1 LACAPRFPDE
11 EKDRIESAPME
22 ESGPTT
28 PSAPAP
34 SKGEQAELEL
44 RRHFE
49 GRRQGQRVNVAL
61 PVELVC
67 VQRNLPA
74 QTINISRSGTL
85 IEVLEH
91 DGEQRGTAELMRFC
105 EEIDRL
111 FAAGGTLNFQCGV
124 TRTIEAVR
132 VTAGGLG
139 KKMAPLVACRF
150 TELLTEEDFTRMGMA
165 APDERDVP
173 ADTDIDPSQQ
183 MQILTPLTDPGEARK
198 VPAIQELL
206 RWAVDLEATDIHVKA
221 GSPPRLRVNG
231 ILSAVGEERLTD
243 DETRA
248 MVRNFLG
255 DQQWQTF
262 ERTGDLDLSFALEG
276 IARFRINVLR
286 SRERVAMIM
295 RRIPEIVPTVEEL
308 GLAPTCLTLS
318 QRKKGL
324 VLVTGG
330 SGSGKS
336 TTLAAMLRH
345 INETRPCHIV
355 TLEDPIEFVHE
366 EIQAQITQ
374 RQIGRDTEDFTCAL
388 KRVVR
393 QDPDVIMVGEM
404 RDLETIQ
411 LAVTAA
417 ETGHLVFAT
426 LHTTSAAQSVNRIV
440 DVFPAEQ
447 QGQIRVQVASTLQ
460 AVISQTLVPKLEGG
474 ITVAQ
479 EILVVTDAVRAIIRD
494 GKSPQL
500 RNVMQTGA
508 GEGMQMLEDS
518 LNDLVRRELI
528 SFETALEYANVPSR
542 ILQPQA
548 QADVFEPPPPL
559 EGEEPLPEEP
569 EEEPPPAW
577 EPEPLPWTRKF
588 GRRRRE

>member
-1 LACAPRFPDE
+1 
-11 EKDRIESAPME
+11 ME
-22 ESGPTT
+22 ERPT
-28 PSAPAP
+28 PPFAPAP
-34 SKGEQAELEL
+34 SQGEQAELEL

-74 QTINISRSGTL
+74 KTINMSRSGTL

-91 DGEQRGTAELMRFC
+91 DGEQGMAELVRFC

-111 FAAGGTLNFQCGV
+111 FAAGGTLNFQCGL

-150 TELLTEEDFTRMGMA
+150 TELLTDADFTRLGMA
-165 APDERDVP
+165 APAVHDVP
-173 ADTDIDPSQQ
+173 ADTDADPSEQ
-183 MQILTPLTDPGEARK
+183 MQILAPVTDPTDTRK

-231 ILSAVGEERLTD
+231 VLSAVGEEKLTD
-243 DETRA
+243 DEVRA

-255 DQQWQTF
+255 DQQWEAF
-262 ERTGDLDLSFALEG
+262 ERTGDQDLSFALEG

-286 SRERVAMIM
+286 SRDRVAMIM
-295 RRIPEIVPTVEEL
+295 RRIPEVVPTVEEL
-308 GLAPTCLTLS
+308 GLAEACLTLS

-366 EIQAQITQ
+366 EVKAQITQ
-374 RQIGRDTEDFTCAL
+374 RQIGRDTQDFTRAL
-388 KRVVR
+388 QRVVR

-447 QGQIRVQVASTLQ
+447 QGQIRVQVAATLQ

-479 EILVVTDAVRAIIRD
+479 EILVVTDAVRALIRD

-500 RNVMQTGA
+500 KNVMQTGA

-518 LNDLVRRELI
+518 LNELVRREDI
-528 SFETALEYANVPSR
+528 SFETAIEYANVPSR
-542 ILQPQA
+542 IVPPQPA
-548 QADVFEPPPPL
+548 AFEPPPPP
-559 EGEEPLPEEP
+559 EAEEPPAEEEP
-569 EEEPPPAW
+569 VEEPPPAW

>member
-1 LACAPRFPDE
+1 MEDRPD
-11 EKDRIESAPME
+11 
-22 ESGPTT
+22 T
-28 PSAPAP
+28 PSAPAQPREP
-34 SKGEQAELEL
+34 SGGEQAELEL

-49 GRRQGQRVNVAL
+49 GRRLGQRINVAL

-67 VQRNLPA
+67 VQRNLNA
-74 QTINISRSGTL
+74 RTINLSRSGTL
-85 IEVLEH
+85 IEVLDH
-91 DGEQRGTAELMRFC
+91 DENRGMPELMRFC

-111 FAAGGTLNFQCGV
+111 FAAGGTLNFQCGL

-150 TELLTEEDFTRMGMA
+150 TELLTGEDFTRIGIA
-165 APDERDVP
+165 APHEQDVP
-173 ADTDIDPSQQ
+173 PDTDADPAEQ
-183 MQILTPLTDPGEARK
+183 MQILAPLTAATEARK

-255 DQQWQTF
+255 DQQWEIF
-262 ERTGDLDLSFALEG
+262 ERKGDLDLSFALEG
-276 IARFRINVLR
+276 VARFRINVLR
-286 SRERVAMIM
+286 SRDRIAMIL
-295 RRIPEIVPTVEEL
+295 RRIPEVVPTVEEL
-308 GLAPTCLTLS
+308 GLAPMCLTLA

-366 EIQAQITQ
+366 EDKAQITQ
-374 RQIGRDTEDFTCAL
+374 RQIGRDTEDFAHAL

-447 QGQIRVQVASTLQ
+447 QGQIRIQVAATLQ

-479 EILVVTDAVRAIIRD
+479 EILVVTDAVRALIRD
-494 GKSPQL
+494 GRSPQL

-508 GEGMQMLEDS
+508 GEGMQTLEDS
-518 LNDLVRRELI
+518 LNDLVRREMI
-528 SFETALEYANVPSR
+528 SFETAVEYANVPSR
-542 ILQPQA
+542 ILPPQA
-548 QADVFEPPPPL
+548 APVYEQQPPPPIEGEEEPPPP
-559 EGEEPLPEEP
+559 EEPV
-569 EEEPPPAW
+569 EEPPPAW
-577 EPEPLPWTRKF
+577 EPEPLPWTKKF
-588 GRRRRE
+588 RRR

>member
-1 LACAPRFPDE
+1 
-11 EKDRIESAPME
+11 ME
-22 ESGPTT
+22 ERPHP
-28 PSAPAP
+28 PSAPARERP
-34 SKGEQAELEL
+34 TSQGEQAELEL
-44 RRHFE
+44 RSHFE
-49 GRRQGQRVNVAL
+49 GRRQGQRINVAL
-61 PVELVC
+61 RVELVC

-74 QTINISRSGTL
+74 RTINMSRSGAL

-91 DGEQRGTAELMRFC
+91 DGEQGMAELVRFC

-111 FAAGGTLNFQCGV
+111 FAAGGTLDFQCGV

-132 VTAGGLG
+132 VAAGGLG
-139 KKMAPLVACRF
+139 KKMAPVVACRF
-150 TELLTEEDFTRMGMA
+150 TELLKEPDFARMGIP

-173 ADTDIDPSQQ
+173 PDTDADPSEQF
-183 MQILTPLTDPGEARK
+183 QILEPVTDPTETRK

-206 RWAVDLEATDIHVKA
+206 RWAVELEATDIHVKA

-231 ILSAVGEERLTD
+231 ILSAVGEEKLTD
-243 DETRA
+243 DEARA

-255 DQQWQTF
+255 DQQWQAF

-276 IARFRINVLR
+276 VARFRINVLR
-286 SRERVAMIM
+286 SRDRIVMIL

-308 GLAPTCLTLS
+308 GLAPICLTLS

-374 RQIGRDTEDFTCAL
+374 RQIGRDTENFACAL

-447 QGQIRVQVASTLQ
+447 QHQIRVQVAATLQ
-460 AVISQTLVPKLEGG
+460 AVISQTLVPKLKGG

-479 EILVVTDAVRAIIRD
+479 EVLIVTDAVRALIRD

-518 LNDLVRRELI
+518 LNDLVQREAI
-528 SFETALEYANVPSR
+528 SYETAVEYANVTSR
-542 ILQPQA
+542 IRPLDA
-548 QADVFEPPPPL
+548 GAFEPPPPA
-559 EGEEPLPEEP
+559 EEEEPAPEEP
-569 EEEPPPAW
+569 EEEPQPAW
-577 EPEPLPWTRKF
+577 EPEPLPWMRKL
-588 GRRRRE
+588 GRRR

>member
-1 LACAPRFPDE
+1 
-11 EKDRIESAPME
+11 ME
-22 ESGPTT
+22 EPGPTT
-28 PSAPAP
+28 PSAPAQARP
-34 SKGEQAELEL
+34 PRQGEQAELEL

-74 QTINISRSGTL
+74 KTINISRSGAL

-91 DGEQRGTAELMRFC
+91 DGEQGMAELVRFC

-111 FAAGGTLNFQCGV
+111 FAAGGTLNFQRGV

-150 TELLTEEDFTRMGMA
+150 TELLTDADFTRIGIA
-165 APDERDVP
+165 VPNEKDVP
-173 ADTDIDPSQQ
+173 PDTDADPFEQ
-183 MQILTPLTDPGEARK
+183 MQILGPVTDPTETRK

-206 RWAVDLEATDIHVKA
+206 RWAVELEATDIHVKA

-231 ILSAVGEERLTD
+231 ILSAVGEEKLTD

-255 DQQWQTF
+255 DQQWEAF
-262 ERTGDLDLSFALEG
+262 DRTGDLDLSFALEG

-286 SRERVAMIM
+286 SRERIAMIL
-295 RRIPEIVPTVEEL
+295 RRIPEVVPTVEEL
-308 GLAPTCLTLS
+308 GLAPVCLTLS

-330 SGSGKS
+330 SGSGKT

-374 RQIGRDTEDFTCAL
+374 RQIGRDTEDFACAL

-447 QGQIRVQVASTLQ
+447 QGQIRVQVAATLQ
-460 AVISQTLVPKLEGG
+460 AVISQTLVPKLKGG

-479 EILVVTDAVRAIIRD
+479 EVLVVTDAVRALIRD
-494 GKSPQL
+494 AKSPQL

-508 GEGMQMLEDS
+508 GEGMQTLEDS
-518 LNDLVRRELI
+518 LSDLVQREAI
-528 SFETALEYANVPSR
+528 SFETAIEYANVPSR
-542 ILQPQA
+542 ILAPQA
-548 QADVFEPPPPL
+548 DAYDPPPPL
-559 EGEEPLPEEP
+559 EP
-569 EEEPPPAW
+569 EEPPPEEPVEEPAPPW
-577 EPEPLPWTRKF
+577 EPERLPWTRKL

>member
-1 LACAPRFPDE
+1 
-11 EKDRIESAPME
+11 ME
-22 ESGPTT
+22 ERPYP
-28 PSAPAP
+28 PSAPVRERP
-34 SKGEQAELEL
+34 TSQGEQAELEL

-61 PVELVC
+61 RAELVC

-74 QTINISRSGTL
+74 RTINMSRSGAL

-91 DGEQRGTAELMRFC
+91 DGEQGMAELVRFC

-111 FAAGGTLNFQCGV
+111 FAAGGTLDFLCGV

-139 KKMAPLVACRF
+139 KKMAPVVACRF
-150 TELLTEEDFTRMGMA
+150 TELLTEADFARMGIP
-165 APDERDVP
+165 APDVRDVP
-173 ADTDIDPSQQ
+173 PDTDADPAESFQ
-183 MQILTPLTDPGEARK
+183 LLEPVTDATETRK

-206 RWAVDLEATDIHVKA
+206 RWAVELEATDIHVKA

-231 ILSAVGEERLTD
+231 VLSAVGEEKLTD
-243 DETRA
+243 DEARS

-276 IARFRINVLR
+276 VARFRINVLR
-286 SRERVAMIM
+286 SRDRIVMIL
-295 RRIPEIVPTVEEL
+295 RRIPEVVPTVEEL
-308 GLAPTCLTLS
+308 GLAPICLSLS

-374 RQIGRDTEDFTCAL
+374 RQIGRDTENFACAL

-447 QGQIRVQVASTLQ
+447 QGQIRVQVAATLQ
-460 AVISQTLVPKLEGG
+460 AVISQTLVPKLKGG

-479 EILVVTDAVRAIIRD
+479 EVLVVTDAVRALIRD
-494 GKSPQL
+494 AKSPQL

-518 LNDLVRRELI
+518 LNDLVRREAI
-528 SFETALEYANVPSR
+528 SFETALEYANVTSR
-542 ILQPQA
+542 IRPFDA
-548 QADVFEPPPPL
+548 SAIEPPPP
-559 EGEEPLPEEP
+559 EEAEEPIPEEP

-577 EPEPLPWTRKF
+577 EPEPLPWMRKL
-588 GRRRRE
+588 GRRR

>member
-1 LACAPRFPDE
+1 
-11 EKDRIESAPME
+11 ME
-22 ESGPTT
+22 ESRPTT
-28 PSAPAP
+28 PSAPAQP
-34 SKGEQAELEL
+34 HVPNQGEQAELEL

-49 GRRQGQRVNVAL
+49 GRRHGQRIDVPL

-74 QTINISRSGTL
+74 QTINISRSGAL

-91 DGEQRGTAELMRFC
+91 TGEQGMAELVRFC
-105 EEIDRL
+105 EEIHRL

-150 TELLTEEDFTRMGMA
+150 TELLTPDDFTRIGIA

-173 ADTDIDPSQQ
+173 PDTDADPFEQ
-183 MQILTPLTDPGEARK
+183 MHVLGPVTDPTETRK

-206 RWAVDLEATDIHVKA
+206 RWAVELEATDIHVKA

-231 ILSAVGEERLTD
+231 ILSAVGEEKLSD

-255 DQQWQTF
+255 DQQWAAF

-286 SRERVAMIM
+286 SRERLAMIL
-295 RRIPEIVPTVEEL
+295 RRIPEVVPTVEEL
-308 GLAPTCLTLS
+308 GLSPMCLTLS

-374 RQIGRDTEDFTCAL
+374 RQIGRDTENFACAL

-447 QGQIRVQVASTLQ
+447 QGQIRVQVAATLQ

-479 EILVVTDAVRAIIRD
+479 EILVVTDAVRALIRD

-508 GEGMQMLEDS
+508 GDGMQMLEDS
-518 LNDLVRRELI
+518 LNDLVQREAI
-528 SFETALEYANVPSR
+528 SYETAIEFANVASR
-542 ILQPQA
+542 IRPA
-548 QADVFEPPPPL
+548 QAAAYEPPAPVDA
-559 EGEEPLPEEP
+559 EEPLPEEP
-569 EEEPPPAW
+569 AEEPPPAW

>member
-1 LACAPRFPDE
+1 
-11 EKDRIESAPME
+11 
-22 ESGPTT
+22 
-28 PSAPAP
+28 
-34 SKGEQAELEL
+34 
-44 RRHFE
+44 
-49 GRRQGQRVNVAL
+49 
-61 PVELVC
+61 
-67 VQRNLPA
+67 
-74 QTINISRSGTL
+74 
-85 IEVLEH
+85 
-91 DGEQRGTAELMRFC
+91 
-105 EEIDRL
+105 
-111 FAAGGTLNFQCGV
+111 
-124 TRTIEAVR
+124 
-132 VTAGGLG
+132 
-139 KKMAPLVACRF
+139 MAPVVACRF
-150 TELLTEEDFTRMGMA
+150 TELLTEADFARMGIP
-165 APDERDVP
+165 APDVRDVP
-173 ADTDIDPSQQ
+173 PDTDADPAESFQ
-183 MQILTPLTDPGEARK
+183 LLEPVTDATETRK

-206 RWAVDLEATDIHVKA
+206 RWAVELEATDIHVKA

-231 ILSAVGEERLTD
+231 VLSAVGEEKLTD
-243 DETRA
+243 DEARS

-276 IARFRINVLR
+276 VARFRINVLR
-286 SRERVAMIM
+286 SRDRIVMIL
-295 RRIPEIVPTVEEL
+295 RRIPEVVPTVEEL
-308 GLAPTCLTLS
+308 GLAPICLSLS

-374 RQIGRDTEDFTCAL
+374 RQIGRDTENFACAL

-447 QGQIRVQVASTLQ
+447 QGQIRVQVAATLQ
-460 AVISQTLVPKLEGG
+460 AVISQTLVPKLKGG

-479 EILVVTDAVRAIIRD
+479 EVLVVTDAVRALIRD
-494 GKSPQL
+494 AKSPQL

-518 LNDLVRRELI
+518 LNDLVRREAI
-528 SFETALEYANVPSR
+528 SFETALEYANVTSR
-542 ILQPQA
+542 IRPFDA
-548 QADVFEPPPPL
+548 SAIEPPPP
-559 EGEEPLPEEP
+559 EEAEEPIPEEP

-577 EPEPLPWTRKF
+577 EPEPLPWMRKL
-588 GRRRRE
+588 GRRR

>member
-1 LACAPRFPDE
+1 
-11 EKDRIESAPME
+11 ME
-22 ESGPTT
+22 ERPYP
-28 PSAPAP
+28 PSAPAREHAP
-34 SKGEQAELEL
+34 SQGEQAELEL
-44 RRHFE
+44 RRHFQ
-49 GRRQGQRVNVAL
+49 GRRQGQRINVAL
-61 PVELVC
+61 RVELVC

-74 QTINISRSGTL
+74 KTVNLSRSGAL

-91 DGEQRGTAELMRFC
+91 DGEQGMAELVRFC

-111 FAAGGTLNFQCGV
+111 FAAGGTLDFQCGV

-139 KKMAPLVACRF
+139 KEMAPVVACRF
-150 TELLTEEDFTRMGMA
+150 TELLKEQDFARMGIK
-165 APDERDVP
+165 APDEKDVP
-173 ADTDIDPSQQ
+173 LDADADPSEQ
-183 MQILTPLTDPGEARK
+183 MQILEPVTDPTGTRK

-206 RWAVDLEATDIHVKA
+206 RWAVELEATDIHVKA

-231 ILSAVGEERLTD
+231 VLSAVGEEKLTD

-255 DQQWQTF
+255 DQQWQAF
-262 ERTGDLDLSFALEG
+262 ERTGDHDLSFALEG
-276 IARFRINVLR
+276 VARFRINVLR
-286 SRERVAMIM
+286 SRDRIAMIM
-295 RRIPEIVPTVEEL
+295 RRIPEVVPTVEEL
-308 GLAPTCLTLS
+308 GLAPICLTLS

-374 RQIGRDTEDFTCAL
+374 RQIGRDTVDFACAL

-426 LHTTSAAQSVNRIV
+426 LHTTSAAQSVDRIV

-447 QGQIRVQVASTLQ
+447 QGQIRVQVAATLQ
-460 AVISQTLVPKLEGG
+460 AVISQTLVPKLKGG

-479 EILVVTDAVRAIIRD
+479 EVLIVTDAVRALIRD

-518 LNDLVRRELI
+518 LNDLVQREAI
-528 SFETALEYANVPSR
+528 SYETAIEYSNVASR
-542 ILQPQA
+542 ILPV
-548 QADVFEPPPPL
+548 QADAHEPPPPPDA
-559 EGEEPLPEEP
+559 EEPVPEEP
-569 EEEPPPAW
+569 AEEPPPAW
-577 EPEPLPWTRKF
+577 EPEPLPWMRKL
-588 GRRRRE
+588 GRRR

>member
-1 LACAPRFPDE
+1 
-11 EKDRIESAPME
+11 ME
-22 ESGPTT
+22 ERPHP
-28 PSAPAP
+28 PSAPVRQQP
-34 SKGEQAELEL
+34 TSQGEQAELEL

-49 GRRQGQRVNVAL
+49 GRRLGQRINVAL
-61 PVELVC
+61 RVELVC

-74 QTINISRSGTL
+74 KTINLSRSGAL

-91 DGEQRGTAELMRFC
+91 DGEQGTAELVRFC

-124 TRTIEAVR
+124 SRTIEAVR

-139 KKMAPLVACRF
+139 KEMAPLVACRF
-150 TELLTEEDFTRMGMA
+150 TELLTEPDFARMGIA
-165 APDERDVP
+165 APDMRDIP
-173 ADTDIDPSQQ
+173 PDKDADPSEL
-183 MQILTPLTDPGEARK
+183 MQILEPVTDPTETRK

-206 RWAVDLEATDIHVKA
+206 RWAVELEATDIHVKA

-231 ILSAVGEERLTD
+231 VLTAVGQERLTD

-255 DQQWQTF
+255 DRQWEAF
-262 ERTGDLDLSFALEG
+262 DRSGDLDLSFALQG
-276 IARFRINVLR
+276 VARFRINVLR
-286 SRERVAMIM
+286 SRDRIAMIL

-308 GLAPTCLTLS
+308 GLAPICLALS

-366 EIQAQITQ
+366 EIEAQITQ
-374 RQIGRDTEDFTCAL
+374 RQIGRDTADFACAL

-440 DVFPAEQ
+440 DVLPAEQ
-447 QGQIRVQVASTLQ
+447 QGQIRVQVGATLQ

-479 EILVVTDAVRAIIRD
+479 EILVVTDAVRALIRD

-508 GEGMQMLEDS
+508 GEGMQTLEDS
-518 LNDLVRRELI
+518 LNDLVQREVI
-528 SFETALEYANVPSR
+528 SYETAVEYANVASR
-542 ILQPQA
+542 ILPPQPA
-548 QADVFEPPPPL
+548 AYEPPSPL
-559 EGEEPLPEEP
+559 EAEEPLPEEP
-569 EEEPPPAW
+569 AEEAPPVW
-577 EPEPLPWTRKF
+577 EPEPLPWMRKL
-588 GRRRRE
+588 GRRR